1 MTPQEK
7 LDWLVSPEKFYPK
20 DLCFENL
27 RGNRGFIDAFI
38 THVELLREFQFWE
51 KEKIEEVQL
60 LKLRKM
66 VNWLFAHSKFWSDY
80 FKKNNF
86 TGESLDSIK
95 QLPIITR
102 TDLISF
108 GDDIYVTGENENISS
123 LHKKYTS
130 GTSGTILKTIRDER
144 DWVIAS
150 FPCLFRNEIFSA
162 DTLKDLFSRRS
173 AVYLGM
179 SGSRTT
185 SRAFIR
191 RLFSISDVD
200 LDDKKTREEMYHEI
214 QAASPAFLVGFASH
228 ISRFARYVFE
238 GEAKLSLTAIF
249 ITGEA
254 IALDER
260 IFIEKTFG
268 VPVINILSTSETEH
282 IGFECDK
289 NKENFH
295 VFSDRI
301 ILETEKLSAS
311 EEGEIAITV
320 LDFKNTPIIRYFI
333 QDSGSILSGSCS
345 CKSNL
350 PLFQFKGRRD
360 EEVVLPSGKKIRSI
374 NLNQRLFSAG
384 FNLATE
390 QIQIRQESLNHLKI
404 LIASKDPVAEKKETR
419 LLLSLSELF
428 KDEKIKVEIERVDS
442 IPLIKERKYRVFVP
456 LRNSEHYSDKALNS

>member
-86 TGESLDSIK
+86 
-95 QLPIITR
+95 
-102 TDLISF
+102 
-108 GDDIYVTGENENISS
+108 S

-404 LIASKDPVAEKKETR
+404 LIASKDPI
-419 LLLSLSELF
+419 S
-428 KDEKIKVEIERVDS
+428 
-442 IPLIKERKYRVFVP
+442 
-456 LRNSEHYSDKALNS
+456 